1 MSVRPP
7 LREQVYRS
15 IRNDLMSGQIAPSER
30 LGEERLAHLY
40 GVSRTPVREALAKL
54 ESDGLVERDEH
65 GLFPYRPHLDELGGL
80 YELRILLEVHGLRRV
95 LDGEA
100 PAHDRDAL
108 GSELDKWYAFLKQMP
123 VPDAGFVTLDE
134 EFHIAL
140 LASSGNHALV
150 DALQAV
156 NSKLRPVRMFDYLTP
171 DRMKATVRNISPS
184 SSWFWTA
191 RFRKRTRHWCR
202 TSTSLV
208 RLSSTVLVRPSRWP
222 PWPMP
227 CVTDQRRVA
236 DFRVTTSVTWS
247 LVRGTS
253 RYSPAT
259 VGCGPSSEPGTVPVV
274 PSEHSTATS
283 RE

>member
-171 DRMKATVRNISPS
+171 DRMKATVEEHISVIELVLDGKIPQAHEALVSHIDISRAVVLDRARQALSLAAMANAVRN
-184 SSWFWTA
+184 
-191 RFRKRTRHWCR
+191 
-202 TSTSLV
+202 
-208 RLSSTVLVRPSRWP
+208 
-222 PWPMP
+222 
-227 CVTDQRRVA
+227 
-236 DFRVTTSVTWS
+236 
-247 LVRGTS
+247 
-253 RYSPAT
+253 
-259 VGCGPSSEPGTVPVV
+259 
-274 PSEHSTATS
+274 
-283 RE
+283 

>member
-1 MSVRPP
+1 MGVRPP
-7 LREQVYRS
+7 LGEQVYRS

-171 DRMKATVRNISPS
+171 DRMKATV
-184 SSWFWTA
+184 
-191 RFRKRTRHWCR
+191 
-202 TSTSLV
+202 
-208 RLSSTVLVRPSRWP
+208 
-222 PWPMP
+222 
-227 CVTDQRRVA
+227 
-236 DFRVTTSVTWS
+236 
-247 LVRGTS
+247 
-253 RYSPAT
+253 
-259 VGCGPSSEPGTVPVV
+259 E
-274 PSEHSTATS
+274 EHIAVEIG
-283 RE
+283 RAHV

>member
-140 LASSGNHALV
+140 LASSETMRW
-150 DALQAV
+150 
-156 NSKLRPVRMFDYLTP
+156 STPCRPSLEAAPLGKFDYLTP
-171 DRMKATVRNISPS
+171 DRMKATVEEHIAVVELVLDGKILQAHEALVSHRHLSHGRPS
-184 SSWFWTA
+184 TA
-191 RFRKRTRHWCR
+191 
-202 TSTSLV
+202 LG
-208 RLSSTVLVRPSRWP
+208 RPSRWP
-222 PWPMP
+222 HGQ
-227 CVTDQRRVA
+227 CRA
-236 DFRVTTSVTWS
+236 
-247 LVRGTS
+247 
-253 RYSPAT
+253 
-259 VGCGPSSEPGTVPVV
+259 
-274 PSEHSTATS
+274 
-283 RE
+283 